1 MNDQK
6 LFSSEDAKSAFGSER
21 VYNRPKIEGYSKMS
35 KKKQKKA
42 YAAAGPRTSKVV
54 NTGTH
59 SAIPKLSDLQMNIGD
74 KALKFYNRD
83 K

>member
-1 MNDQK
+1 M
-6 LFSSEDAKSAFGSER
+6 
-21 VYNRPKIEGYSKMS
+21 SKMS